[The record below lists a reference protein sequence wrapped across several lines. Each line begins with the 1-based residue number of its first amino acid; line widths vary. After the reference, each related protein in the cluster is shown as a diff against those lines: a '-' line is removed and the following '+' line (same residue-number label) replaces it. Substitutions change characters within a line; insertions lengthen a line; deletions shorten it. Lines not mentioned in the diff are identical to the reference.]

1 MDACVTDLD
10 PHLQAHR
17 LVRVAVVVD
26 ESLGLIDAEWQ
37 RGDFGPRAPLG
48 VGEELFHGG
57 ENRAEPVPG
66 NERLDPTHPRRIRSD
81 LGAEVACRL
90 VLRADLRQDQLEDVR
105 DDLARLD
112 DLHRRDDHPLLK
124 DLSERANARWSTPTD
139 VDMMR
144 DVRDVAE
151 QVVPDVDRG
160 DQTDVVQVDP
170 ARMRVVRDDDIPGPE
185 VFWAVAPHRLRHL
198 LDHRAEVDRLRE
210 SLSDRP

>member
-1 MDACVTDLD
+1 M
-10 PHLQAHR
+10 
-17 LVRVAVVVD
+17 
-26 ESLGLIDAEWQ
+26 
-37 RGDFGPRAPLG
+37 
-48 VGEELFHGG
+48 
-57 ENRAEPVPG
+57 
-66 NERLDPTHPRRIRSD
+66 
-81 LGAEVACRL
+81 
-90 VLRADLRQDQLEDVR
+90 LRADLRQDQLEDVR

-124 DLSERANARWSTPTD
+124 DLSERANARWSTPAD